1 MIHSLL
7 QSTTIPALQET
18 INFSQSRHNLLVSN
32 LANQGV
38 PGYQVRDLSVDA
50 FQLKLREA
58 LESLEAG
65 PATEASSPSSEQA
78 VSETQDPMRQ
88 VRESTQNIVFRDDSD
103 YTLEQQVNEVTK
115 NQTLHNIAISILT
128 QQFRLLQSA
137 IAERV

>member
-38 PGYQVRDLSVDA
+38 PGYQVRDLSVDT
-50 FQLKLREA
+50 FQAKLREA
-58 LESLEAG
+58 LETMESSAATQAGSL
-65 PATEASSPSSEQA
+65 SSEHVENEA
-78 VSETQDPMRQ
+78 QDPMRQ
-88 VRESTQNIVFRDDSD
+88 VRESTKNIVFADESNVS
-103 YTLEQQVNEVTK
+103 LEQQVNEVSK
-115 NQTLHNIAISILT
+115 NQMLHSIAISILT